1 MTLLVML
8 LQPPGGIFIGIG
20 RPEMDR
26 RVKRVI
32 ILMEQGFNQP
42 LSVADLAK
50 AVNLSP
56 GRLCH
61 IFKSETNVA
70 LLHYLRALR
79 MEQAKRLLQT
89 TFMTVKEV
97 MIEVGVRDE
106 SHFVRDFE
114 STFGVSPARFRLSL
128 DIENGPATEL
138 TAELAKR

>member
-1 MTLLVML
+1 
-8 LQPPGGIFIGIG
+8 
-20 RPEMDR
+20 MDR

-32 ILMEQGFNQP
+32 ILMEQGFDQP

-70 LLHYLRALR
+70 LLQYLRALR
-79 MEQAKRLLQT
+79 MEQAKKLLQT
-89 TFMTVKEV
+89 TFLSVKEV
-97 MIEVGVRDE
+97 MMEVGVRDE

-114 STFGVSPARFRLSL
+114 SAYGVSPARFRLSL
-128 DIENGPATEL
+128 ELENGPAKEL
-138 TAELAKR
+138 TAELANR

>member
-1 MTLLVML
+1 
-8 LQPPGGIFIGIG
+8 
-20 RPEMDR
+20 MDR

-32 ILMEQGFNQP
+32 ILMEQGFDQP

-70 LLHYLRALR
+70 LVHYLRALR
-79 MEQAKRLLQT
+79 MAQAKRLLET
-89 TFMTVKEV
+89 TFLTVKQV
-97 MIEVGVRDE
+97 MIEVGIKDE

-114 STFGVSPARFRLSL
+114 STYGISPARFRLNL
-128 DIENGPATEL
+128 DIGNEPAK
-138 TAELAKR
+138 LANR

>member
-1 MTLLVML
+1 MTSSSRSCDHTRRNIYWVSEGLK
-8 LQPPGGIFIGIG
+8 
-20 RPEMDR
+20 MDR

-32 ILMEQGFNQP
+32 ILMEQGFDQP

-61 IFKSETNVA
+61 LFKSETNVP
-70 LLHYLRALR
+70 LRHYLRALR

-106 SHFVRDFE
+106 SHFVRD
-114 STFGVSPARFRLSL
+114 
-128 DIENGPATEL
+128 
-138 TAELAKR
+138 

>member
-8 LQPPGGIFIGIG
+8 LRPPGGIFIGIG

-26 RVKRVI
+26 RVKSVI
-32 ILMEQGFNQP
+32 ILMDQGFNQP
-42 LSVADLAK
+42 LSVADLSK

-61 IFKSETNVA
+61 IYKSETNVA

-89 TFMTVKEV
+89 TFMTGKEV

-128 DIENGPATEL
+128 EIENGPATEL

>member
-1 MTLLVML
+1 
-8 LQPPGGIFIGIG
+8 
-20 RPEMDR
+20 MDW

-32 ILMEQGFNQP
+32 NLMEQGLDQP

-56 GRLCH
+56 GRLRH

-70 LLHYLRALR
+70 LRHYLRALR
-79 MEQAKRLLQT
+79 MEHAKRLLQT
-89 TFMTVKEV
+89 TFLTVKQV

-114 STFGVSPARFRLSL
+114 STYGISPGRFRLSPA
-128 DIENGPATEL
+128 IENGPAKGLAAT
-138 TAELAKR
+138 LAKR